1 MAKRELTNLRAI
13 LTGASSGIGWYL
25 AKTLSSKSVQLVVTA
40 RREDRLNELQSQ
52 IIASG
57 GQCEIVVGDITE
69 EATRAKLLETAT
81 SVFGGLDILIN
92 NAGIGA
98 MGRFD
103 EADPHRLR
111 TVFEVNFFSAVELIR
126 AAIPLL
132 RDGNQPLIVN
142 ISSVLGHRAVPL
154 KSEYSASKFAM
165 HGFSDALRAELVEDG
180 IHVQLISPSTIDSDF
195 FDSAIEDS
203 TDKSWKKAGA
213 MPPQR
218 VANIIAR
225 VMRTN
230 RHEATLSIGGKSLV
244 WLDRLLPSL
253 ADRIIA
259 KYAQ

>member
-1 MAKRELTNLRAI
+1 MAKRQLTDKRAI
-13 LTGASSGIGWYL
+13 LTGASSGIGWHL
-25 AKTLSSKSVQLVVTA
+25 AQTLAAKKVKLVITA
-40 RREDRLNELQSQ
+40 RRVERLLELQNLIVS
-52 IIASG
+52 AG
-57 GQCEIVVGDITE
+57 GVCEIVAGDITE
-69 EATRAKLLETAT
+69 PKTRDQLIALAT
-81 SVFGGLDILIN
+81 SKFGGLDVLIN

-103 EADPHRLR
+103 EADPDRIR
-111 TVFEVNFFSAVELIR
+111 QVFEVNFFSAAELIR
-126 AAIPLL
+126 AAIPVLSE
-132 RDGNQPLIVN
+132 GNSPLIVN

-165 HGFSDALRAELVEDG
+165 HGFSDALRAELAEDG

-195 FDSAIEDS
+195 FDSAIEDN
-203 TDKSWKKAGA
+203 TGKSWKKPGA

-218 VANIIAR
+218 VASIIAR

>member
-1 MAKRELTNLRAI
+1 MAKRHLKNKRAI
-13 LTGASSGIGWYL
+13 LTGASSGIGWHL
-25 AKTLSSKSVQLVVTA
+25 AKTLAAKSVKLVITA
-40 RREDRLNELQSQ
+40 RRVNRLLELQNE
-52 IIASG
+52 IRTLG
-57 GQCEIVVGDITE
+57 GTCEIVPGDITE
-69 EATRAKLLETAT
+69 AKTRDQLISTAT
-81 SVFGGLDILIN
+81 SKFGGLDILIN

-103 EADPHRLR
+103 EADPSRLR
-111 TVFEVNFFSAVELIR
+111 EVFEVNFFSAVELTR
-126 AAIPLL
+126 AAIPILSE
-132 RDGNQPLIVN
+132 GESPLIVN

-165 HGFSDALRAELVEDG
+165 HGFSDALRAELAADG

-195 FDSAIEDS
+195 FDSAIEDNS
-203 TDKSWKKAGA
+203 GKSWKKAGA
-213 MPPQR
+213 MPPGR
-218 VANIIAR
+218 VAAIIAR

-230 RHEATLSIGGKSLV
+230 RHEATLSLGGKSLV

>member
-1 MAKRELTNLRAI
+1 MAKRQLENKRAI
-13 LTGASSGIGWYL
+13 LTGASSGIGWHL
-25 AKTLSSKSVQLVVTA
+25 AKNLAKRSVKLVITA
-40 RREDRLNELQSQ
+40 RRKDRLLELQNQ
-52 IIASG
+52 IVQDG
-57 GQCEIVVGDITE
+57 GVCEIVVGDITDGE
-69 EATRAKLLETAT
+69 VRDRLISTAT
-81 SVFGGLDILIN
+81 SQWGGLDILIN

-103 EADPHRLR
+103 EAAPHRLR
-111 TVFEVNFFSAVELIR
+111 EVFEVNFFSAVELTR

-132 RDGNQPLIVN
+132 RDGARPLIVN

-165 HGFSDALRAELVEDG
+165 HGFSDALRAELVNDG

-195 FDSAIEDS
+195 FASAIEDN
-203 TDKSWKKAGA
+203 TGKSWKKAGA
-213 MPPQR
+213 MPPNR
-218 VANIIAR
+218 VAAIIAR
-225 VMRTN
+225 IMRTN

-259 KYAQ
+259 KFAQ

>member
-1 MAKRELTNLRAI
+1 MAKRQLGNKRAI
-13 LTGASSGIGWYL
+13 LTGASSGIGWHL
-25 AKTLSSKSVQLVVTA
+25 AKALAEKSVKLVLTA
-40 RREDRLNELQSQ
+40 RRVDRLLELQAE
-52 IIASG
+52 IVRNG
-57 GQCEIVVGDITE
+57 GVCEIVPGDITDPK
-69 EATRAKLLETAT
+69 TRDQLISAAT
-81 SVFGGLDILIN
+81 SKLGGLDILIN

-103 EADPHRLR
+103 EADPNRLR
-111 TVFEVNFFSAVELIR
+111 QVFEVNFFSAVELTR
-126 AAIPLL
+126 AAIPILCE
-132 RDGNQPLIVN
+132 GQNPLIVN

-165 HGFSDALRAELVEDG
+165 HGFSDALRAELVSDG

-195 FDSAIEDS
+195 FDSAIEDK
-203 TDKSWKKAGA
+203 TGKSWKKAGA
-213 MPPQR
+213 MPPDR
-218 VANIIAR
+218 VAKIIAR

-244 WLDRLLPSL
+244 WLDRLLPAL